1 MKKRRKYSSSHDR
14 TLSSTENPKT
24 LLIKIIHHCFYP
36 PLFSSNIIFLFTIV
50 SIHYSLHPPLFPSIV
65 LHFYFYYRF
74 HPPSF
79 LFTIVS
85 IYHHFYPSTIVA
97 IYRRLRPPSSSFH
110 HCFHPSSFPSF
121 LFIII
126 FIHHYFYPSFPS
138 VIISHP
144 YPFTIVSIFIIFH
157 PPLFLSIVSI
167 HHPFHPPL
175 FPSIIVSIHHYFYL
189 PSFFPSTTIFIFLIH
204 HHFHHLTP
212 DRTKSNLHPPTI
224 LKVRSSP
231 YIIIVCHLSSL
242 SSPSI
247 RHCPPCTVF
256 ENVSKE
262 GKNSTLNRRNE

>member
-65 LHFYFYYRF
+65 LHFYYRF

-97 IYRRLRPPSSSFH
+97 IYRRLRPPSSSFTIVSIH
-110 HCFHPSSFPSF
+110 HHFHRSYSSLFLFTIISIHRFHPLSFHIHIHSQSF
-121 LFIII
+121 LFLL
-126 FIHHYFYPSFPS
+126 FSIHHYFYPSFPFTILFIHHCFHPS
-138 VIISHP
+138 SFLFTIISTYHR
-144 YPFTIVSIFIIFH
+144 SFH
-157 PPLFLSIVSI
+157 PPPFSSFLST
-167 HHPFHPPL
+167 
-175 FPSIIVSIHHYFYL
+175 II
-189 PSFFPSTTIFIFLIH
+189 ST
-204 HHFHHLTP
+204 HHLTP

-231 YIIIVCHLSSL
+231 YIIIVCHLSSQ

-256 ENVSKE
+256 ENVSRE
-262 GKNSTLNRRNE
+262 GKNSTLSRRNE

>member
-97 IYRRLRPPSSSFH
+97 IYRRLRPLHSPL
-110 HCFHPSSFPSF
+110 FPSI
-121 LFIII
+121 III
-126 FIHHYFYPSFPS
+126 FIHHYFYPSFPLS
-138 VIISHP
+138 
-144 YPFTIVSIFIIFH
+144 FH
-157 PPLFLSIVSI
+157 IHIHSQSFLSIILFIHHYFHPFSI

-231 YIIIVCHLSSL
+231 YIIIVCHLSSQ

-256 ENVSKE
+256 ENVSRE

>member
-14 TLSSTENPKT
+14 TLSRTENPKT

-50 SIHYSLHPPLFPSIV
+50 SIYSLHPPLFPSIV

-97 IYRRLRPPSSSFH
+97 IYRRLRPLHSPL
-110 HCFHPSSFPSF
+110 FPSI
-121 LFIII
+121 III

-175 FPSIIVSIHHYFYL
+175 FPSIIVFIHHYFYL

-204 HHFHHLTP
+204 HHFH
-212 DRTKSNLHPPTI
+212 PP
-224 LKVRSSP
+224 SHS
-231 YIIIVCHLSSL
+231 
-242 SSPSI
+242 
-247 RHCPPCTVF
+247 
-256 ENVSKE
+256 
-262 GKNSTLNRRNE
+262 

>member
-97 IYRRLRPPSSSFH
+97 IYRRLRPLHSPL
-110 HCFHPSSFPSF
+110 FPSI
-121 LFIII
+121 III
-126 FIHHYFYPSFPS
+126 FIHHYFYPSFPLS
-138 VIISHP
+138 
-144 YPFTIVSIFIIFH
+144 FH
-157 PPLFLSIVSI
+157 IHIHSQSFLSTI
-167 HHPFHPPL
+167 L
-175 FPSIIVSIHHYFYL
+175 FIHHYFH
-189 PSFFPSTTIFIFLIH
+189 PSFPFTILFIH
-204 HHFHHLTP
+204 HCFHPSSFLFTIISTYH
-212 DRTKSNLHPPTI
+212 RSFHPPPFSSFLSTI
-224 LKVRSSP
+224 IST
-231 YIIIVCHLSSL
+231 ISL
-242 SSPSI
+242 LIAQNPI
-247 RHCPPCTVF
+247 
-256 ENVSKE
+256 
-262 GKNSTLNRRNE
+262 STQQRY

>member
-1 MKKRRKYSSSHDR
+1 MFLP
-14 TLSSTENPKT
+14 TLVFIQYH
-24 LLIKIIHHCFYP
+24 LFIHHRFH
-36 PLFSSNIIFLFTIV
+36 PLFSSSTIV
-50 SIHYSLHPPLFPSIV
+50 SIHRS
-65 LHFYFYYRF
+65 
-74 HPPSF
+74 SF
-79 LFTIVS
+79 LFLLS
-85 IYHHFYPSTIVA
+85 FPSTI
-97 IYRRLRPPSSSFH
+97 ILIHHRFNLSSFLSIHYRCYLSSFASTILFIH

-167 HHPFHPPL
+167 RHPFHPPL

-204 HHFHHLTP
+204 HHFHHLTS

-256 ENVSKE
+256 ENVSRE

>member
-14 TLSSTENPKT
+14 TLSRTENPKT

-36 PLFSSNIIFLFTIV
+36 SLFSSNIIFLFTIV

-85 IYHHFYPSTIVA
+85 IYHRFYPSTIVA
-97 IYRRLRPPSSSFH
+97 IYRRLRPPSSSFTIVSIH
-110 HCFHPSSFPSF
+110 HHFHRSYSSLFLFTIISIHRFHPLSFHIHIHSQSF
-121 LFIII
+121 LSTIL
-126 FIHHYFYPSFPS
+126 FIHHYF
-138 VIISHP
+138 HP
-144 YPFTIVSIFIIFH
+144 F
-157 PPLFLSIVSI
+157 SI

-212 DRTKSNLHPPTI
+212 DRTKSNLHPATI

-256 ENVSKE
+256 ENVSRE
-262 GKNSTLNRRNE
+262 GKNSTLNRKNE